1 MQAISTISSNEGYI
15 LAMPAGR
22 PAQSNRTDFGER
34 LHRQREQRGLSQKQM
49 AEKLSITQQSYAAW
63 ERRSTALK
71 PEQMTALARILD
83 CSIEELIGGEAKSR
97 RGTGPAGRVRRVF
110 DAVSRLPRHQQNKVA
125 EFVEA
130 FVAQHSN
137 GTNGKH

>member
-1 MQAISTISSNEGYI
+1 MPTGRTARSS
-15 LAMPAGR
+15 
-22 PAQSNRTDFGER
+22 RTDFGER
-34 LHRQREQRGLSQKQM
+34 LYRLREQHGLSQKQM
-49 AEKLSITQQSYAAW
+49 AEKLNITQQSFAAW

-83 CSIEELIGGEAKSR
+83 CSIEDLIGGEAKSR
-97 RGTGPAGRVRRVF
+97 RGSGPSGRVRRVF

-130 FVAQHSN
+130 FVAQHAN
-137 GTNGKH
+137 GTQH

>member
-1 MQAISTISSNEGYI
+1 
-15 LAMPAGR
+15 MPAGR

-34 LHRQREQRGLSQKQM
+34 LFRLREQRGLSQKQM
-49 AEKLSITQQSYAAW
+49 AEKLAITQQSYAAW

-71 PEQMTALARILD
+71 PEQMAALARLLD
-83 CSIEELIGGEAKSR
+83 CSIDDLIGGEPKSR
-97 RGTGPAGRVRRVF
+97 RTSGPAGRVRRVF

-130 FVAQHSN
+130 FVAQHAHGN
-137 GTNGKH
+137 GR